1 MATTEPKMRSI
12 AGKLVVNKLTERE
25 DDFTFNVT
33 YLANRTI
40 KDLCHLAATSGSKF
54 SASELESAYNDL
66 MAQATNELYSAST
79 VEFGFV
85 HNSLGVDGPFIGP
98 KAQFDPT
105 INSITIRCSPLIEF
119 KKDLKNISVI
129 VSAIEEALPTISKVV
144 DTATGSVNN
153 RITPNGGMSGE
164 GSRVKVIG
172 EEGKTTGFFFI
183 NSETEEETAVPS
195 TMLIRN
201 EPSRFSFIIPNLKD
215 GNYYLEIAT
224 QYGGNSK
231 QLLKDVRRTRFPYL
245 LHTGEESDGD
255 KPTEL

>member
-12 AGKLVVNKLTERE
+12 AGKLVANKLTERE
-25 DDFTFNVT
+25 DDFTFNVK
-33 YLANRTI
+33 YLANRTV

-105 INSITIRCSPLIEF
+105 INGITIRCSPLIEF

-129 VSAIEEALPTISKVV
+129 VSAI
-144 DTATGSVNN
+144 
-153 RITPNGGMSGE
+153 
-164 GSRVKVIG
+164 

-231 QLLKDVRRTRFPYL
+231 QLLKEVRRTRFPYL
-245 LHTGEESDGD
+245 LHIGEESDGD

>member
-1 MATTEPKMRSI
+1 M
-12 AGKLVVNKLTERE
+12 
-25 DDFTFNVT
+25 
-33 YLANRTI
+33 
-40 KDLCHLAATSGSKF
+40 
-54 SASELESAYNDL
+54 
-66 MAQATNELYSAST
+66 
-79 VEFGFV
+79 
-85 HNSLGVDGPFIGP
+85 DGPFIGP

-105 INSITIRCSPLIEF
+105 INGITIRCSPLIEF

-129 VSAIEEALPTISKVV
+129 VSAI
-144 DTATGSVNN
+144 
-153 RITPNGGMSGE
+153 
-164 GSRVKVIG
+164 

-231 QLLKDVRRTRFPYL
+231 QLLKEVRRTRFPYL
-245 LHTGEESDGD
+245 LHIGEESDGD